1 MFNIND
7 VSRMLREARIQKN
20 LTQNALADQMGV
32 TYQAVSNWE
41 RGTSVPDISNL
52 ARLCEILELDLY
64 KLVGASQ
71 SQELTEEL
79 LASPDRLDSAPVDAI
94 AAIAPML
101 PPRELEELVR
111 AKKADIRNLSTLMQI
126 APFIDAALAEEIGAE
141 LTPAH
146 IADVLGMSPFVSPE
160 LCAKWVERLEQ
171 QGDFELDTGLLS
183 ALGPFLP
190 QERMDRLS
198 ERVVPED
205 LVILNSVAPFLSQD
219 ALCRMADRLEQITLE
234 DYLLG
239 VQCLMPFLGKEEM
252 EKLHGKIR
260 DSKKDAGERGSR
272 SRCVFVRFNE
282 YSDESVG

>member
-160 LCAKWVERLEQ
+160 LCAKWVEWLER

-260 DSKKDAGERGSR
+260 DSKKDAGE
-272 SRCVFVRFNE
+272 
-282 YSDESVG
+282 

>member
-64 KLVGASQ
+64 KLVGSSQ
-71 SQELTEEL
+71 NRELTEEL

-219 ALCRMADRLEQITLE
+219 ALCRMAARKMSRGETMDIVEEPRVIRSWPIILSLLSSIT
-234 DYLLG
+234 
-239 VQCLMPFLGKEEM
+239 QCRF
-252 EKLHGKIR
+252 
-260 DSKKDAGERGSR
+260 SWSSWR
-272 SRCVFVRFNE
+272 S
-282 YSDESVG
+282 SSMK

>member
-7 VSRMLREARIQKN
+7 VSRMLREARIKKN
-20 LTQNALADQMGV
+20 LTQNTLADQLGV

-41 RGTSVPDISNL
+41 RGASMPDISNL

-71 SQELTEEL
+71 SRELTEEL
-79 LASPDRLDSAPVDAI
+79 LSSPDRLDSAPVDAI

-101 PPRELEELVR
+101 PPRELTELVR
-111 AKKADIRNLSTLMQI
+111 AKKADIHNLGTLTEI
-126 APFIDAALAEEIGAE
+126 APFIDAALVEEIGAD

-146 IADVLGMSPFVSPE
+146 VADVLGMSPFVSPE
-160 LCAKWVERLEQ
+160 LCAKWVEQLEQ
-171 QGDFELDTGLLS
+171 QGNFELDASLLS
-183 ALGPFLP
+183 ALGPFVP
-190 QERMDRLS
+190 QEMMDRLS

-205 LVILNSVAPFLSQD
+205 LVILNCVAPFLSAD

-239 VQCLMPFLGKEEM
+239 VQCLMPFLGQEEM
-252 EKLHGKIR
+252 EKLHGKI
-260 DSKKDAGERGSR
+260 KNA
-272 SRCVFVRFNE
+272 
-282 YSDESVG
+282 

>member
-126 APFIDAALAEEIGAE
+126 APFIDAELAEEIGAE

-160 LCAKWVERLEQ
+160 LCAKWVERLER
-171 QGDFELDTGLLS
+171 QGDLSWTRACYPRWDLSCRRKGWTG
-183 ALGPFLP
+183 FLNGWSRRTWSSSTASRP
-190 QERMDRLS
+190 SFRRTPCAAWPT
-198 ERVVPED
+198 VW
-205 LVILNSVAPFLSQD
+205 
-219 ALCRMADRLEQITLE
+219 
-234 DYLLG
+234 
-239 VQCLMPFLGKEEM
+239 
-252 EKLHGKIR
+252 
-260 DSKKDAGERGSR
+260 SR
-272 SRCVFVRFNE
+272 SRWRIISWAC
-282 YSDESVG
+282 SA

>member
-41 RGTSVPDISNL
+41 RDTSVPDISNL

-146 IADVLGMSPFVSPE
+146 IADS
-160 LCAKWVERLEQ
+160 R
-171 QGDFELDTGLLS
+171 
-183 ALGPFLP
+183 
-190 QERMDRLS
+190 
-198 ERVVPED
+198 
-205 LVILNSVAPFLSQD
+205 VILSWTQACYPRWDLSCRRKGWTGFLNGWSRRTWSSST
-219 ALCRMADRLEQITLE
+219 ASRPSFRRTPCAAWPT
-234 DYLLG
+234 
-239 VQCLMPFLGKEEM
+239 VW
-252 EKLHGKIR
+252 
-260 DSKKDAGERGSR
+260 SR
-272 SRCVFVRFNE
+272 SRWRIISWAC
-282 YSDESVG
+282 SA

>member
-71 SQELTEEL
+71 SRELTEEL

-94 AAIAPML
+94 AAVAPML

-111 AKKADIRNLSTLMQI
+111 AKKADIRNLSTLTQI

-198 ERVVPED
+198 ERVVPGEPGHPQQRRA
-205 LVILNSVAPFLSQD
+205 LPFAGRPVPHGRPSGADHAGGLSPGRAVPD
-219 ALCRMADRLEQITLE
+219 AVPGQGGNGKAARKNQGQQKRRRRMISGVFCPVQI
-234 DYLLG
+234 
-239 VQCLMPFLGKEEM
+239 
-252 EKLHGKIR
+252 I
-260 DSKKDAGERGSR
+260 SR
-272 SRCVFVRFNE
+272 ARKF
-282 YSDESVG
+282 

>member
-111 AKKADIRNLSTLMQI
+111 AKKADTGGGNRRGAHPRAHCGRPRNVS
-126 APFIDAALAEEIGAE
+126 FC
-141 LTPAH
+141 LT
-146 IADVLGMSPFVSPE
+146 
-160 LCAKWVERLEQ
+160 
-171 QGDFELDTGLLS
+171 
-183 ALGPFLP
+183 
-190 QERMDRLS
+190 
-198 ERVVPED
+198 
-205 LVILNSVAPFLSQD
+205 
-219 ALCRMADRLEQITLE
+219 
-234 DYLLG
+234 
-239 VQCLMPFLGKEEM
+239 
-252 EKLHGKIR
+252 
-260 DSKKDAGERGSR
+260 
-272 SRCVFVRFNE
+272 
-282 YSDESVG
+282 